1 MPSITSN
8 SLHSAAIAH
17 ALSHP
22 VRIEIV
28 NLLSDAELSV
38 SEITEKL
45 ARPQA
50 NISQHLAAL
59 REVNLV
65 ESTRKGMSME
75 YSLSASAVKNLLE
88 LLNQLAEGIPTEG
101 FTPRGRGRR
110 RGGGR
115 GQGRG
120 QGHGRRRQN
129 E

>member
-1 MPSITSN
+1 MPISTFS
-8 SLHSAAIAH
+8 SQHSAAIAH

-22 VRIEIV
+22 VRVEIIS
-28 NLLSDAELSV
+28 LLSNTELTV
-38 SEITEKL
+38 GEITEKL

-50 NISQHLAAL
+50 NISQHLALL

-65 ESTRKGMSME
+65 EATREGMRVS
-75 YSLSASAVKNLLE
+75 YKLSSSVVSKLLK
-88 LLNQLAEGIPTEG
+88 LLNQLAEQIPAEG

-120 QGHGRRRQN
+120 RHRR
-129 E
+129 

>member
-1 MPSITSN
+1 MSITTPN
-8 SLHSAAIAH
+8 SFHSAAIAH

-28 NLLSDAELSV
+28 SLLSEAEFTV

-65 ESTRKGMSME
+65 ESTRDGMSVE
-75 YSLSASAVKNLLE
+75 YRLSASTVKNLLA
-88 LLNQLAEGIPTEG
+88 LLSELAERIPADG

-110 RGGGR
+110 RGGVG

-120 QGHGRRRQN
+120 QGHGRRRQK